1 MSISD
6 QHGRR
11 VFALEIAGCT
21 TRYYSHEAPTGSNL
35 DTDIAVSI
43 PYVDYQA
50 ISSISAYSADLDPA
64 GGIANYGALTISLNV
79 DSRRGSLND
88 PHVVLGRCGPRS
100 TDILT
105 AQITEDLPRDTT
117 MTLDVD
123 QDLTSLTY
131 PRLMHIGAESIYIL
145 HATATTLNVWSR
157 AVGNTPNQ
165 AHIRT
170 LGGTNVPEVSSE
182 IMTFRGRRAILYGAR
197 QRPDGSVSDYVQ
209 ILNGIIEASPKIESG
224 ESISIS
230 LVPLTA
236 LIDNEVSQKDFVG
249 NLKQGYHYFDG
260 TNASAIE
267 YAELI
272 NPKSY
277 QVPYGELNLPS
288 ASTFHLIGERITEQF
303 DVTLSDG
310 GDDNDGG
317 PHPRYPKIR
326 NRTTTIYPTS
336 LTYAAGTDQTE
347 VVINGTLST
356 GWAGSGYL
364 NFLPRDFTRDAQAE
378 IKIIPLVSNIS
389 DGVGEL
395 KTWPDC
401 INEKLIA
408 HGPTVHTGISGGV
421 LSWRISTGETD
432 QIIVTNLTPIDQ
444 SPNALIFFSSSRRL
458 EQYKTRDT
466 PALYDETSYDWFR
479 WTGEGSFPV
488 GLDAFRLSYPIDLWD
503 EDFPAVPEELPDGSE
518 SGPQAIRSF
527 ASPIGAVATQAGHQI
542 NAIAT
547 AFYQYQETQL
557 LVESSMG
564 LPSSATSGT
573 RYPIEVHYI
582 DRSSDEERK
591 GYLSATHET
600 QALDGAT
607 LIGYYIHL
615 DYQSDNI
622 SFGDWPGQERV
633 RLVRAARFVN
643 ESPGE
648 LLLKLFESGGG
659 ELVNGAYDVLTIGL
673 NIPSSHIDESSFLNY
688 SAQGQVFSGSL
699 SADGVSL
706 REVIEP
712 ILQSMGAAIIMK
724 RDSVTGVSK
733 VALVPLAFDRKR
745 SAVIEIEEGD
755 WLTDPPPTWDTYEDI
770 ITQIEIKYNY
780 DNQEE
785 KFLGS
790 AVYNNQEAINRYD
803 GEKRKIS
810 LDLYGVSSDQ
820 FGSGTGDPYNH
831 FLPMV
836 ARLFQILS
844 NPLRVWRGS
853 IGTGPSIYLD
863 LGSYAVVNSPLLK
876 GYGVDY
882 GVTDGVGMIRSI
894 RQELM
899 GEGCQLEII
908 STGLEAVAWNA
919 SANVINVPNVQQVE
933 VSASHF
939 GANDIS
945 AFSKSDVVDFLPVYN
960 EDSAITGLVISA
972 ITGQTI
978 TFTAPHGITTLGT
991 IESTTYASAVGDLK
1005 LDGYLASTASPPLIN
1020 STKAQVYS

>member
-105 AQITEDLPRDTT
+105 AQITEDLPRNTT

-145 HATATTLNVWSR
+145 NATATTLNVWSR

-236 LIDNEVSQKDFVG
+236 LIDNEVSQKDFEG
-249 NLKQGYHYFDG
+249 SLKQGYHYFDG

-267 YAELI
+267 YAEAI
-272 NPKSY
+272 NQKSY
-277 QVPYGELNLPS
+277 PVPFGELNTPT
-288 ASTFHLIGERITEQF
+288 ASTFNLIGERIIEQF

-336 LTYAAGTDQTE
+336 LTYAAGTDLTE
-347 VVINGTLST
+347 VVANGTLST
-356 GWAGSGYL
+356 GWSGPSYL
-364 NFLPRDFTRDAQAE
+364 NFIPPDFTRDAQAE
-378 IKIIPLVSNIS
+378 IKIIPLVSNINN
-389 DGVGEL
+389 GVGEL

-401 INEKLIA
+401 INEQLAA

-432 QIIVTNLTPIDQ
+432 QIIITNLTPIDQ
-444 SPNALIFFSSSRRL
+444 SPNTLIFFSSARRL
-458 EQYKTRDT
+458 EEHKTRNT
-466 PALYDETSYDWFR
+466 SALYDETSYDWFR
-479 WTGEGSFPV
+479 WTSEGSFPV
-488 GLDAFRLSYPIDLWD
+488 SVVDAWRLSYPIDLWD
-503 EDFPAVPEELPDGSE
+503 EDFPAVPLHPGDGTE
-518 SGPQAIRSF
+518 DGPQLIRGF
-527 ASPIGAVATQAGHQI
+527 ASPIGAVAAQASHQI
-542 NAIAT
+542 NAIAS
-547 AFYQYQETQL
+547 AFYQYQEGRL
-557 LVESSMG
+557 LVEASMG
-564 LPSSATSGT
+564 LPSSATANK
-573 RYPIEVHYI
+573 YYDIEVHYI

-607 LIGYYIHL
+607 LVGYYIHL
-615 DYQSDNI
+615 NWRSDDI
-622 SFGDWPGQERV
+622 SFGDWPGQERT
-633 RLVRAARFVN
+633 RLVRAARFID
-643 ESPGE
+643 ESPGVV
-648 LLLKLFESGGG
+648 LLQLFESGGG

-673 NIPSSHIDESSFLNY
+673 NIPSSHIDEASFLNY
-688 SAQGQVFSGSL
+688 SQGQVFSGSL
-699 SADGVSL
+699 SADGVAL
-706 REVIEP
+706 REIIEP
-712 ILQSMGAAIIMK
+712 ILQSMGAAIVMR
-724 RDSVTGVSK
+724 RDSVTGISK
-733 VALVPLAFDRKR
+733 IALVPLAFDRKT
-745 SAVIEIEEGD
+745 SAITEIEEGD
-755 WLTDPPPTWDTYEDI
+755 WLTDPPPTWDAYEDI

-790 AVYNNQEAINRYD
+790 ATYNNQEAINRYD

-853 IGTGPSIYLD
+853 IGSGPSIYLD
-863 LGSYAVVNSPLLK
+863 LGSYAIVNSPLLK

-908 STGLEAVAWNA
+908 STGLEPVAWNA

-939 GANDIS
+939 GADDIS
-945 AFSKSDVVDFLPVYN
+945 AFAVLDVVDFLPVYD
-960 EDSAITGLVISA
+960 EDSAITGLKISA
-972 ITGQTI
+972 IAGQLI
-978 TFTAPHGITTLGT
+978 TFSAPHGIASLGT
-991 IESTTYASAVGDLK
+991 IESTTYANATGDLK